1 MLNPEDVSRADGSQN
16 TQGCKMSANYQVM
29 ATGVSPITL
38 VKNSALSNDGYLKT
52 TLSWNAKIKIRLFE
66 NSMFSAFML

>member
-1 MLNPEDVSRADGSQN
+1 MLNPEDVSRADGTQN
-16 TQGCKMSANYQVM
+16 TQRCKMSANYQVM
-29 ATGVSPITL
+29 ATDVSPITL
-38 VKNSALSNDGYLKT
+38 VKNTAPSNGSYLKA